1 MINDVSSDVTWV
13 TVAYIPLVRKLTETA
28 ADDRSRLRRCGIL
41 QRSLFACMRTAIAAS
56 HVGVETLVGDQMLT
70 AFPRVLLYVCDKPEE
85 RSALCLRAGNCQR
98 PCTTCD
104 VRVEVCGSATAL
116 TARER
121 NVVEIYER
129 QLEVSFLRQ
138 HNIERQRMETLQA
151 DHILTGFVPALAGT
165 AGLSTP
171 PYILHKMIG
180 FDALHVRFLD
190 MFTRVWEESCVVR
203 EGIEG
208 GTPDQCKGGLRAGC
222 GTHHPQCIMYC
233 RCSSLSLAFPFA

>member
-41 QRSLFACMRTAIAAS
+41 QRALYACMRTAIAAS
-56 HVGVETLVGDQMLT
+56 HVGVETLVGDHMLT
-70 AFPRVLLYVCDKPEE
+70 AFPRVLLYVCDQPEE
-85 RSALCLRAGNCQR
+85 RSVLCLRAGKCQQ

-104 VRVEVCGSATAL
+104 VRVEVSGSATAL

-121 NVVEIYER
+121 NVVETLER

-151 DHILTGFVPALAGT
+151 DHSLTGFVPALAGM

-171 PYILHKMIG
+171 PYLLYKMIG
-180 FDALHVRFLD
+180 FDALHVRFLG

-203 EGIEG
+203 EGIVG
-208 GTPDQCKGGLRAGC
+208 GIPDQRKGGRCAGC
-222 GTHHPQCIMYC
+222 VTHHPPCIM
-233 RCSSLSLAFPFA
+233 